1 MKRLRRICLQGGLI
15 VAVLGLLTSKA
26 EDAGAA
32 PPTELRLGLVNSL
45 FRDTPKAMIQI
56 LAQPLKTLMET
67 QTGMAGQL
75 ESSADP
81 QVLGKQL
88 QDNQI
93 DLAVFHGFEFA
104 WARLKYPELQPLL
117 TINNPQHFQA
127 HLIVARDSKYK
138 SCADLKGKTVAL
150 PRRSREHLH
159 LFLERR
165 CAGGKAAKEFFG
177 KIARPTDAED
187 ALDDVVEAMVPAAL
201 VDYGQLEAYR
211 KAKPEQFAKLRV
223 LLKSETFPTGVIAY
237 HGGALN
243 EDTVQRIRAGL
254 ISANQ
259 TKQGRELL
267 TLCRMVGFESPPD
280 DFNQTLAAFAKL
292 YPPPAPK

>member
-1 MKRLRRICLQGGLI
+1 
-15 VAVLGLLTSKA
+15 
-26 EDAGAA
+26 
-32 PPTELRLGLVNSL
+32 
-45 FRDTPKAMIQI
+45 
-56 LAQPLKTLMET
+56 MET

-75 ESSADP
+75 ENSADP

-117 TINNPQHFQA
+117 TIRSAQHSQA
-127 HLIVARDSKYK
+127 HLVVAQDSRFTD
-138 SCADLKGKTVAL
+138 SADLKGKTLAL
-150 PRRSREHLH
+150 ARHSREHLF

-165 CAGGKAAKEFFG
+165 CAGDGKEAREFFG
-177 KIARPTDAED
+177 KITRPNDAED
-187 ALDDVVEAMVPAAL
+187 ALDDVVEAMVHAAL
-201 VDYGQLEAYR
+201 VDYTQLDAYR
-211 KAKPEQFAKLRV
+211 TAKPEHFAKLRV

-237 HGGALN
+237 HAGALN
-243 EDTVQRIRAGL
+243 EDLVQRIRGGL

-259 TKQGRELL
+259 NKQGRDLL
-267 TLCRMVGFESPPD
+267 HLCRMIGFEAPPA
-280 DFNQTLAAFAKL
+280 DFNQTLAAFAEV